1 MGPRKIDRHAA
12 GVVTL
17 KALAEY
23 VSLTPGT
30 VSNVLNNAPSSI
42 SIPKETRD
50 RIHLA
55 ARELGYR
62 PNFLARSLRKKR
74 TYTMGVIAHEI
85 GDGFGSSVVAAL
97 KTAPVRKNTFSLLG
111 SHRHDAE
118 LFEKYLK
125 LLLQRRGRGHNR
137 HRF

>member
-1 MGPRKIDRHAA
+1 MGPHKIDRHAA

-62 PNFLARSLRKKR
+62 PNFLARSLRRKR

-85 GDGFGSSVVAAL
+85 GDGYGSSVVAGIENCA
-97 KTAPVRKNTFSLLG
+97 R
-111 SHRHDAE
+111 
-118 LFEKYLK
+118 EKEYFFITGITSP
-125 LLLQRRGRGHNR
+125 RR
-137 HRF
+137 